1 MRIPVSQFDSM
12 WQFMFSIMNGST
24 AWTIPTGAV
33 AVLNGRKQDGNVFAF
48 SGTISGNTVT
58 VDCDVQMTAC
68 AGPTVCE
75 LSILAGGKVIG
86 SSNFILDVEP
96 APKSP
101 DDVSSDTTL
110 PAYGEILDRIA
121 EMGSAGI
128 VVDAELSAT
137 SVNPVQNKVVKEAL
151 DGKVNA
157 VSGKGLSTNDYST
170 AEKTK
175 LDGIEAG
182 AQKNPDLS
190 GYALTENTVTPQQLA
205 AGLATKQDKVTEVT
219 VATDGAVT
227 QALDAGKHYHFT
239 GALTALTV
247 TLNAPAT
254 GELAQ
259 YHFDF
264 VSGSTAPTVTIPA
277 TVTMP
282 DGWSVEAGKRY
293 EVDILDGYGLAVSW
307 EEASST

>member
-1 MRIPVSQFDSM
+1 MKNDEMLLTLAR
-12 WQFMFSIMNGST
+12 
-24 AWTIPTGAV
+24 V
-33 AVLNGRKQDGNVFAF
+33 A
-48 SGTISGNTVT
+48 
-58 VDCDVQMTAC
+58 
-68 AGPTVCE
+68 
-75 LSILAGGKVIG
+75 AGGG
-86 SSNFILDVEP
+86 S
-96 APKSP
+96 
-101 DDVSSDTTL
+101 
-110 PAYGEILDRIA
+110 GG
-121 EMGSAGI
+121 GSG
-128 VVDAELSAT
+128 
-137 SVNPVQNKVVKEAL
+137 
-151 DGKVNA
+151 G
-157 VSGKGLSTNDYST
+157 G
-170 AEKTK
+170 
-175 LDGIEAG
+175 
-182 AQKNPDLS
+182 
-190 GYALTENTVTPQQLA
+190 VTPAQLA

-307 EEASST
+307 EEAST